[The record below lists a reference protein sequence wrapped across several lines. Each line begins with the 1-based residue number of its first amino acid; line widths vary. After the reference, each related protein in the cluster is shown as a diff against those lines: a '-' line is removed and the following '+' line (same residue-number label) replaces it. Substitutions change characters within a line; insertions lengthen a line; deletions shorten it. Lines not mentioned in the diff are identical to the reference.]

1 MTTLTSFNLTA
12 AMDRKTLR
20 KVRKEFVKRNYYYYG
35 ENTNTDKSYEPSI
48 SIRIDD
54 DRETA
59 PATVEI
65 TVDIERL
72 STEMDIPG
80 LLEPALENGYNLV
93 EIIRGKYGELS
104 NILPFDRFYLS
115 ELTYT
120 SWINFPDKEL
130 TGEYIH
136 LLKRSIFQND
146 SAIFGTREFET
157 VPDKDM
163 VISYGIL
170 PDHDITFY
178 RQTDNGL
185 SDASTLVVRICEHNI
200 KSIDQKL
207 ISSSNLN
214 KPIDEQ
220 LSFFIMTYMDYM
232 TDILSPEF
240 PKSPYTK
247 KDSMIKS
254 ILAAMDKKNVPQAK
268 SQEMIE
274 LITNVP
280 EDVNVYTWLQDNH
293 MLFAKD
299 GTPSLWSDL
308 IHNQVQLTC
317 ISDSF
322 DRTDEFPDI
331 CTLVEKGSYAP

>member
-1 MTTLTSFNLTA
+1 M
-12 AMDRKTLR
+12 
-20 KVRKEFVKRNYYYYG
+20 
-35 ENTNTDKSYEPSI
+35 
-48 SIRIDD
+48 
-54 DRETA
+54 
-59 PATVEI
+59 
-65 TVDIERL
+65 
-72 STEMDIPG
+72 
-80 LLEPALENGYNLV
+80 ENGYNLV

-185 SDASTLVVRICEHNI
+185 SDASTLVVRICDHNI